1 MSNTSKGSKGGKP
14 AATLPEGVDPLA
26 ELRRFQESLAN
37 ARYHS
42 TGKNGWTD
50 EDRAHDEGA
59 RDAERV
65 AGMNL
70 APIVTALEALVAELR
85 GQGQWVMA
93 DRAPIDY
100 APTSG
105 DTSPAN
111 VTSIVDR
118 ATGKVYGY
126 PQGDRHAR
134 DRIAAG
140 RALLNPPASLLSQA
154 LWLVERV
161 NGDPETHPEEI
172 LAAAPWP
179 SVRVVDNWED
189 VPGRW
194 SQRVHRVYVFPD
206 GSHAAVS
213 WLRPN
218 TENQDTSLEARASEV
233 LGVVSTSVTWKTV
246 EDLKRSATPPGD
258 HVRVGLPRLIDCPG
272 FVPHRDSGHGG
283 CDNCGHSSYSH
294 AYVDKLRACPGFQP
308 AGNGTLPTC
317 KHCGYK
323 QILHRNNLAQDVD
336 G

>member
-1 MSNTSKGSKGGKP
+1 MSNTSKGGKP
-14 AATLPEGVDPLA
+14 AATLPEGADPLA

-42 TGKNGWTD
+42 TGKSGWTD
-50 EDRAHDEGA
+50 EDRAHDEGG

-85 GQGQWVMA
+85 QQQGEWLMA
-93 DRAPIDY
+93 DRGRIDY
-100 APTSG
+100 
-105 DTSPAN
+105 SPRLEDLTPSN
-111 VTSIVDR
+111 VSRIVDR
-118 ATGKVYGY
+118 STGREYFY
-126 PQGDRHAR
+126 PQGDRHTR

-140 RALLNPPASLLSQA
+140 RALLNPPASALTQA
-154 LWLVERV
+154 LWLVERI
-161 NGDPETHPEEI
+161 NGDPETHPDEI
-172 LAAAPWP
+172 LATVPWP
-179 SVRVVDNWED
+179 SVRVVDKWENA
-189 VPGRW
+189 PGRW

-246 EDLKRSATPPGD
+246 EDLKRSAGAQTAGGC
-258 HVRVGLPRLIDCPG
+258 VGLPRLIDCPG
-272 FVPHRDSGHGG
+272 FERHSDFAYGG
-283 CDNCGHSSYSH
+283 CAHCGHQSH
-294 AYVDKLRACPGFQP
+294 AHEYLDKLRACPGFKP
-308 AGNGTLPTC
+308 AGNLAGPVC

-323 QILHRNNLAQDVD
+323 RHLHRDNLVQDVKA
-336 G
+336 